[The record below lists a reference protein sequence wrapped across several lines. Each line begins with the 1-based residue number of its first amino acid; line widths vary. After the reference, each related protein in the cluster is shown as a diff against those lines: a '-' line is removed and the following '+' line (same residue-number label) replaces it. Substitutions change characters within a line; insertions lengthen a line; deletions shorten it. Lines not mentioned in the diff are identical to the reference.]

1 MLAAADVEAAAARI
15 AGRVHRTPVLRCA
28 SLDAMAGA
36 ALYLKAENLQR
47 VGAFKARGAFNALL
61 TMNDAERERGVIAV
75 SSGNHAQAVA
85 LAARELGVPAVIVMP
100 SDANPAKVVA
110 TKAYGAEVVQHGV
123 TAENRET
130 FVRELMRE
138 RGLPLVHPYDDERVM
153 AGQGTAGLELT
164 EQCEPLD
171 AVVVPVGGGG
181 LLSGVA
187 TIVKARWP
195 SARVIG
201 VEPSNAAD
209 ARASLHAGERVALP
223 AVPDTVVDGVKSQC
237 IGVRPWEVISRFVD
251 DIVTV
256 TDAQTIEAMELLWTR
271 AKTVVEPAGA
281 LPLAAVL
288 GGEVAGKRIGLI
300 LSGGNVDLVA
310 WRNRYAKS

>member
-1 MLAAADVEAAAARI
+1 VLTAADVEAAAARI
-15 AGRVHRTPVLRCA
+15 AGHVHRTPVLRCA
-28 SLDAMAGA
+28 SLDALAGA
-36 ALYLKAENLQR
+36 ALYMKAENLQR

-61 TMNDAERERGVIAV
+61 SMTPAERERGVVAV

-100 SDANPAKVVA
+100 SDANPTKVAA

-123 TAENRET
+123 TADNREA
-130 FVRELMRE
+130 FVRELVRE

-164 EQCEPLD
+164 EQCDRLD

-187 TIVKARWP
+187 AIVKDRWP
-195 SARVIG
+195 HTRVIG
-201 VEPSNAAD
+201 VEPGAAAD
-209 ARASLHAGERVALP
+209 VRDSLRAGKRIAL
-223 AVPDTVVDGVKSQC
+223 ASAPDTIVDGVRTVC
-237 IGVRPWEVISRFVD
+237 VGERPWAVIEKLVDEV
-251 DIVTV
+251 VTV
-256 TDAQTIEAMELLWTR
+256 SDAQAIRAMELTWTR
-271 AKTVVEPAGA
+271 AKTVLEPAGA

-288 GGEVAGKRIGLI
+288 AGEVAGRRIGLVV
-300 LSGGNVDLVA
+300 SGGNVDLDW
-310 WRNRYAKS
+310 WRSR